1 MDKIFLA
8 VAVSIAWGAL
18 GLSLT
23 EKVFEDPQRAL
34 EGTSGSYENRG
45 PDYYR
50 LPKGV
55 TPLTYELRMI
65 PFLDEDNQ
73 TFKGDVTIKLLI
85 NSATSNLTLH
95 SSELNVSDIRIFE
108 FDPPNVEIPVQNFR
122 LEPDRDFLVVE
133 SQMTLLENKIYV
145 LRLKFEGELGDSD
158 VGFFKSSYED
168 SMGRRQWLAATQ
180 FEGVFARTAFP
191 CFDEPHLRANFSISI
206 ARPRNMNTLSNM
218 NLKRFPVADPT
229 LPDNYIWDHYE
240 ETPKM
245 PTYLVAFIVSNLSYV
260 KAEGHEFRVWTRR
273 EYINDVAYSL
283 RIGPTLLEVMK
294 NITGIAYSL
303 PKMDIVAVPGFGGA
317 MENWG
322 LVTQKESMLLFND
335 EESSA
340 EKKQHI
346 SNVVAHELAHQWFG
360 NLVSPEWWTWIWL
373 NEGFATYYGKL
384 AVERIEPSWRM
395 MEQFVVE
402 DMQPALLS
410 DSFYDRPMNHRIE
423 DWYDVEEA
431 FDDISYEKAGS
442 VIRMMSDFLSEST
455 FSRGLATYLNER
467 KYNSATDTHLFE
479 AMDTQALIDQALP
492 ANFSVKTIMSSWSTQ
507 AGHPVIT
514 VKRDYL
520 SGRVTLKQERYSYN
534 RSDNETTPELWWV
547 PIKYTSQNAGKFNET
562 KVMHWMKDRSDS
574 IMLESLPAADE
585 WILFNLNQ
593 IGFYRV
599 NYDDRNWMLLSDYLN
614 SNEYHNIPPVE
625 RAMLIDDAFNLARA
639 GYINYSVVLNLTS
652 YLHRESDYIPLYAA
666 HRGFNFLESVLSR
679 SNELTNLKVHMRK
692 IMTSYFGS
700 RIFEVTPVD
709 DHVMKLSR
717 TSLLPWA
724 CKYNKDHCIS
734 KAIKLLREWRENSTK
749 SIPFELK
756 RVVYC
761 FGIQGGTEDW
771 DYVWNAYQNS
781 SVATEKDDLL
791 LRFGCSRNETEIL
804 GIDPAELQNETTTS
818 TTTTT
823 ATTTTTTA
831 SHIASESP
839 AEVDPSGVEEG
850 PFGEVPDS
858 LPEFIRRRLELIEKI
873 RPEIESWLS
882 NMYRASSGS
891 FQLTCNAIT
900 ILIVLIH
907 FLIC

>member
-8 VAVSIAWGAL
+8 VAVYIAWGAL
-18 GLSLT
+18 GLSLAD
-23 EKVFEDPQRAL
+23 KMFEDPRTAL
-34 EGTSGSYENRG
+34 EGTSGSGEDRG

-85 NSATSNLTLH
+85 NSATRNITLH
-95 SSELNVSDIRIFE
+95 SWALNVSDIRIFE

-122 LEPDRDFLVVE
+122 LERDRDFLVVE
-133 SQMTLLENKIYV
+133 SQMTLVENKMYL
-145 LRLKFEGELGDSD
+145 LRLKFEGELDDSN

-168 SMGRRQWLAATQ
+168 SMGRRH
-180 FEGVFARTAFP
+180 P
-191 CFDEPHLRANFSISI
+191 
-206 ARPRNMNTLSNM
+206 
-218 NLKRFPVADPT
+218 K
-229 LPDNYIWDHYE
+229 LPDNYIWDHFE

-245 PTYLVAFIVSNLSYV
+245 PTYLVAFVVSNFTYM

-303 PKMDIVAVPGFGGA
+303 PKMDIVALPGFRGA

-322 LVTQKESMLLFND
+322 LVTQKESMLLLND

-346 SNVVAHELAHQWFG
+346 SNVLAHELAHQWFG
-360 NLVSPEWWTWIWL
+360 NLVSPEWWTWTWL
-373 NEGFATYYGKL
+373 SEGFATYYEKL

-395 MEQFVVE
+395 IEQFVVE

-423 DWYDVEEA
+423 DLHDVENV
-431 FDDISYEKAGS
+431 FDEISYEKAGS

-455 FSRGLATYLNER
+455 FSRGVATYLNQR

-479 AMDTQALIDQALP
+479 AMDTQALIDQVLP

-520 SGRVTLKQERYSYN
+520 SGRVTLKQEKFSYN
-534 RSDNETTPELWWV
+534 RSDSETTPELWWV

-614 SNEYHNIPPVE
+614 SNEYRNIPPVE

-666 HRGFNFLESVLSR
+666 HRGFNFLESVLSE

-692 IMTSYFGS
+692 IMTSFFGT

-724 CKYNKDHCIS
+724 CKYNKDHCVS

-781 SVATEKDDLL
+781 SVATERDDLL

-804 GIDPAELQNETTTS
+804 GMDPAELQNE
-818 TTTTT
+818 
-823 ATTTTTTA
+823 TTTTTA

-858 LPEFIRRRLELIEKI
+858 LSENLRRQVELMDKF

-882 NMYRASSGS
+882 NMYRAFSGS